1 MIKSAEAIEKS
12 AVAKFVVL
20 DKTGTIT
27 KGSPEVTD
35 IVTNNDVN
43 SYTTKL
49 SAIMMGCSE
58 TTFYVL
64 TVYFGAV
71 GIRKYRYAIFT
82 GLFADFIG
90 IVMSIAVARYFFA

>member
-1 MIKSAEAIEKS
+1 MKINIAFLQILPGKSLKENLIIGKKACVEAKE
-12 AVAKFVVL
+12 
-20 DKTGTIT
+20 TI
-27 KGSPEVTD
+27 